1 MGQPA
6 SAVQA
11 FAFPFVTGWAG
22 ENHFEA
28 LPSAVYGA
36 VLLVA
41 AIAYYILQSL
51 ILAQIDP
58 GSALATAFRHD
69 FKGKISPILYAAA
82 IGVSFFRPWLAACI
96 YVFVALMWLIP
107 DRRIERTLTA
117 RDATGTRPMS
127 VQQVD
132 EEGNLWFLSADDSH
146 KNQEL
151 EADASVQPYFQGS
164 AHSDFLM
171 LNGTATISRDKA
183 MIKELWKS
191 IVKTW
196 FTEDVDDRRITVL
209 KVAPSSG
216 YYWDTTARRWPAPKC

>member
-1 MGQPA
+1 MSSLRSCG
-6 SAVQA
+6 S
-11 FAFPFVTGWAG
+11 FP
-22 ENHFEA
+22 
-28 LPSAVYGA
+28 
-36 VLLVA
+36 
-41 AIAYYILQSL
+41 IA
-51 ILAQIDP
+51 
-58 GSALATAFRHD
+58 
-69 FKGKISPILYAAA
+69 
-82 IGVSFFRPWLAACI
+82 
-96 YVFVALMWLIP
+96 
-107 DRRIERTLTA
+107 RIERTLTA